1 MDGNLDDG
9 LMCHVISSAYHIT
22 LLVYD
27 ATGTLLENASP
38 NSENDE
44 QIFIDTGCQ
53 ERLFQLCR
61 RAKKPQVLS
70 SEVNQVWAGVPVIVD
85 DGMTRLFVLG
95 PVFTSEIS
103 ENVMVEYARSKNL
116 PKQVEA
122 RLLEVFR
129 TTPII
134 PYIEFARLIA
144 MIYYFVHRQDM
155 DISLLATAADVTE
168 FDSEAQTHHKN
179 RLDAEG
185 DFHAT
190 YAFEKYIWE
199 CIREGNVAKL
209 KRHLQTGTHGKV
221 GRISNQDP
229 LRQQKNTFI
238 CSVTLATRAAVEG
251 GLNSEVAYSLSDLY
265 IQQVEI
271 MKNVL
276 PVMTLNE
283 AMLYDFASRV
293 GRQKRTRSYSKLINV
308 CCDYI
313 DEHARENI
321 HVSDVAAHVGLH
333 PDYVSRKFKDET
345 GRSIGDYLKEAKVSE
360 AKSLLKYSGLS
371 LAEISE
377 VLSFS
382 SQSFFSAVFK
392 QLTGV
397 TPRQFR
403 EQSEK

>member
-1 MDGNLDDG
+1 MSHSAEDD
-9 LMCHVISSAYHIT
+9 LICNVIASAYHVT
-22 LLVYD
+22 GLVYD
-27 ATGTLLENASP
+27 AAGTLLASAP
-38 NSENDE
+38 PHGESDAE
-44 QIFIDTGCQ
+44 IFIETGCQ
-53 ERLFQLCR
+53 ERLFQLCYSS
-61 RAKKPQVLS
+61 KKPQVLS
-70 SEVNQVWAGVPVIVD
+70 SEVNQVWAGVPVIND
-85 DGMTRLFVLG
+85 DRLTKLFVLG
-95 PVFTSEIS
+95 PIFTSEIS
-103 ENVMVEYARSKNL
+103 ENVIVEYARSRNL
-116 PKQVEA
+116 SKPARA
-122 RLLEVFR
+122 RLLEAYQS
-129 TTPII
+129 TPVI

-144 MIYYFVHRQDM
+144 MVYYFVYREEM
-155 DISLLATAADVTE
+155 DISLLATAAYVPT
-168 FDSEAQTHHKN
+168 FDSEAQVHHKD
-179 RLDAEG
+179 RLYTEK

-209 KRHLQTGTHGKV
+209 KRHLRTGTHGKV
-221 GRISNQDP
+221 GEISNRDP
-229 LRQQKNTFI
+229 VRQQKNAFI

-265 IQQVEI
+265 IQQVET

-283 AMLYDFASRV
+283 SMLYDFAGRV
-293 GRQKRTRSYSKLINV
+293 GQQKRTRSYSKAINA

-321 HVSDVAAHVGLH
+321 RVNDVAAQVGLN
-333 PDYVSRKFKDET
+333 PDYVSRKFKEET
-345 GRSIGDYLKEAKVSE
+345 GLSIGDYLKEAKVSE

-392 QLTGV
+392 QQTGL

-403 EQSEK
+403 EKGDE